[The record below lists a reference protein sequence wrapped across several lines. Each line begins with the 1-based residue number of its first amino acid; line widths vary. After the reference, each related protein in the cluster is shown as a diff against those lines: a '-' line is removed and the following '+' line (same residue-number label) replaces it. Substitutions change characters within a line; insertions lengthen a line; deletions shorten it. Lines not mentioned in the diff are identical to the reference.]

1 MELLSFF
8 ARLFAASVIGLSFP
22 VLRCCFR
29 VLLQFVRSAAM
40 PSQDIVSMSTAYI
53 SHADMFISKVRV
65 AVCSPPKMP
74 VHHRGCISECDHH
87 AFGGH
92 DPTLA
97 VCVVFISR
105 VTYWEDQHET
115 GHQRRL
121 LCPARICPGYGGCF
135 SDGMC

>member
-8 ARLFAASVIGLSFP
+8 VRARLSAASVISLSFT
-22 VLRCCFR
+22 VLRCFFR
-29 VLLQFVRSAAM
+29 VLLHFVRSAAM

-65 AVCSPPKMP
+65 AVCSPPKIP

-87 AFGGH
+87 PYGGH
-92 DPTLA
+92 DPTIA
-97 VCVVFISR
+97 VCVVFRSR

-115 GHQRRL
+115 GHQRWL
-121 LCPARICPGYGGCF
+121 LCPARICP
-135 SDGMC
+135 